1 MAMLKPKEMA
11 ERLNVTVR
19 TLQRWDNDGILKAYR
34 TPTNRRY
41 YTEEQYLEYTG
52 QSQMAKDTRKVVAYA
67 RVSSNGQKDDL
78 KNQLQFLRNFAN
90 GKGIILDDVITDIGS
105 GLNYKRKKWN
115 KLLDDVM
122 DNQIKVI
129 YITYKDRF
137 VRFGYDWFENLCKK
151 HNTEIVVLNNIETSP
166 SQEMIDDMISII
178 HVFSCRLYGLRKYK
192 TKIKNDGS
200 LKGGENDNGNQNS
213 KNQIISQQRN
223 EKSLK

>member
-1 MAMLKPKEMA
+1 MTMLKPKEMA

-19 TLQRWDNDGILKAYR
+19 TLQRWDNDGVLKAYR

-52 QSQMAKDTRKVVAYA
+52 QSQTVKDPRKVVAYA
-67 RVSSNGQKDDL
+67 RVSSNGQKDYL
-78 KNQLQFLRNFAN
+78 KNQVRFLRNFAN

-105 GLNYKRKKWN
+105 GLNYKRKNWN

-137 VRFGYDWFENLCKK
+137 IRFGYDWFENLCKK
-151 HNTEIVVLNNIETSP
+151 HNTEIVVLNNIDTSP

-178 HVFSCRLYGLRKYK
+178 HVFSCRLYDLRKYK
-192 TKIKNDGS
+192 TEIKNDGS
-200 LKGGENDNGNQNS
+200 LKGGENDDKNS
-213 KNQIISQQRN
+213 KNKAVSQSN
-223 EKSLK
+223 HEKGS